1 MYVYYMHM
9 SPIECTPAFSEYPLN
24 DGRSDGVYFKFKD
37 GKKHWVYA
45 VGVDQGVDV
54 VGYPE
59 KGGLVKG
66 VYREPGWWGVF
77 SGIWFHST

>member
-54 VGYPE
+54 VG
-59 KGGLVKG
+59 
-66 VYREPGWWGVF
+66 
-77 SGIWFHST
+77 